1 MQQTIALPLVDI
13 FKARQY
19 FYQFIQVLFFE
30 PVSKE
35 MLGQLQNDSSLA
47 ELKNLEEAGEYLYQ
61 FFSHA
66 TASELQTEK
75 EEFYRLFI
83 GPETILTPPWES
95 VYRSKEG
102 LLFEETTFQVR
113 EHYHRHNLE
122 FIREN
127 QEPDDHIAIELEF
140 ILHLNQLCLQNLDN
154 NQLHKL
160 INHQIEFHEQHMQQW
175 IPAFTT
181 KILNHTDSL
190 LYKGAA
196 LLLRDFTVSDYHSLL
211 EIKEAL

>member
-30 PVSKE
+30 PVTKE
-35 MLGQLQNDSSLA
+35 TLAQLQNSNSLDD
-47 ELKNLEEAGEYLYQ
+47 LRNIEEAGEHLYQ
-61 FFSHA
+61 FFAHTTEA
-66 TASELQTEK
+66 ELHDAK

-122 FIREN
+122 FIKEN

-140 ILHLNQLCLQNLDN
+140 ILHLNQLCLQNVDN
-154 NQLHKL
+154 YRLKKL
-160 INHQIEFHEQHMQQW
+160 VNHQIEFHEQHMQQW

-181 KILNHTDSL
+181 KILNHTDHS

-196 LLLRDFTVSDYHSLL
+196 LLLREFTVSDYHTLL
-211 EIKEAL
+211 DLKEAL

>member
-13 FKARQY
+13 FRVRQY

-30 PVSKE
+30 PVTKE
-35 MLGQLQNDSSLA
+35 SVDQLQNSSCLE
-47 ELKNLEEAGEYLYQ
+47 ELKSLDEAGKYLYQ
-61 FFSHA
+61 FFSNA
-66 TASELQTEK
+66 SESELQEAK
-75 EEFYRLFI
+75 DEYYRLFV

-113 EHYHRHNLE
+113 EHYHRYNLE
-122 FIREN
+122 FVKEN

-140 ILHLNQLCLQNLDN
+140 ILHLNQLCLQNLDSDR
-154 NQLHKL
+154 LKKL
-160 INHQIEFHEQHMQQW
+160 VKEQIEFHEQHMQQW

-181 KILNHTDSL
+181 KIINNTDSP

-196 LLLRDFTVSDYHSLL
+196 LLLRDFTVSDYQSLL
-211 EIKEAL
+211 DIKEAL